1 VDKDQLKQLIED
13 DDLGL
18 LDVKPKAAGAQT
30 EDERLAASYEEISAF
45 VDEHGKEPE
54 ENFGDLN
61 EHRLHSRLKGIR
73 TSPDKVEALREM
85 DRHSLLGE
93 PKEITSID
101 DVLDD
106 DDLGILD
113 SPEDDIFTI
122 RNVPEIINKADYIGK
137 RKPCKDF
144 GEFKE
149 LFVQC
154 HADLKDG
161 KRKLLPFR
169 HDSSIKKNRYYVH
182 SGVLLYVASFLKEEF
197 RDHQDR
203 HREDF
208 RLRCIYENGTES
220 DILRNS
226 LGKRLRENGRRVTEH
241 EERMLDVEPEEGDEE
256 AGFIYILQSLS
267 DNPEIKNLENLYK
280 IGYSRVPVEDR
291 IKNAERETTY
301 LMAPVKIISTY
312 QCYNLNTQKFEHLL
326 HRFFGGAC
334 LNIDV
339 FDENNKR
346 HTPREWFVVP
356 LSAIEE
362 TIELIINE
370 TITDFVY
377 DARSGKIVA
386 KVSQV

>member
-93 PKEITSID
+93 PKEITSIG

-113 SPEDDIFTI
+113 SPEDDIFTL
-122 RNVPEIINKADYIGK
+122 RNLPETINKGDYIGK
-137 RKPCKDF
+137 TKPCKDF
-144 GEFKE
+144 KDYEP
-149 LFVQC
+149 LFLQC
-154 HADLKDG
+154 QADLKGG
-161 KRKLLPFR
+161 KRKLRSFSN
-169 HDSSIKKNRYYVH
+169 DSSIKVNRFYVRN
-182 SGVLLYVASFLKEEF
+182 GILLYVSEMNEREIRNEQK
-197 RDHQDR
+197 RDR
-203 HREDF
+203 VDF
-208 RLRCIYENGTES
+208 RLRIIYENGTES
-220 DILRNS
+220 DVLRNT
-226 LGKRLRENGRRVTEH
+226 LAKRLRENGRRVTEH
-241 EERMLDVEPEEGDEE
+241 EERMLDVEPDEDDQE
-256 AGFIYILQSLS
+256 SGFIYILQSLS
-267 DNPEIKNLENLYK
+267 KNPEIKNLENLYK

-291 IKNAERETTY
+291 IKNAEKETTY

-312 QCYNLNTQKFEHLL
+312 QCYNLNTQRFEHLL

-370 TITDFVY
+370 TIADFVY

-386 KVSQV
+386 KAN